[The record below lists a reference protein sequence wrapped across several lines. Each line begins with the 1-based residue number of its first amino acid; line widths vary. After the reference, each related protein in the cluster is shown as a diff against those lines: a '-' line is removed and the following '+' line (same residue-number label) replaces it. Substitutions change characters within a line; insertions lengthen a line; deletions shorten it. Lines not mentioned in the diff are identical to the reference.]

1 MGASPQM
8 SFAIAAGVE
17 KEHYRALMSS
27 CTSMAVSP
35 QPSRPPW
42 WEGTFGTA
50 NRVSIEE
57 ESKALTG
64 CRFEMVK
71 LEVQQARAV
80 GPRNASSS
88 PVDSF
93 RSTSIE
99 ELAYLDCDAASASAV
114 VGSRVKLATVLE
126 EELKRARLHLSGRS
140 ALRNPHVV
148 CVVSA
153 C

>member
-1 MGASPQM
+1 
-8 SFAIAAGVE
+8 
-17 KEHYRALMSS
+17 
-27 CTSMAVSP
+27 MAVSP

-50 NRVSIEE
+50 NRITVVVKKTRVSIEE

-64 CRFEMVK
+64 RRFEMVK

-80 GPRNASSS
+80 GPGN
-88 PVDSF
+88 

-99 ELAYLDCDAASASAV
+99 ELAYLDRDAASASAV

-126 EELKRARLHLSGRS
+126 EELKRAR
-140 ALRNPHVV
+140 PV
-148 CVVSA
+148 CA
-153 C
+153 